1 MNFLDKELD
10 ITRNIRI
17 IEWLKSQILADVS
30 NLFSLLV
37 NGFKEEVH
45 EHVAETL
52 ANLVIIAYILGK
64 RLGTTYTTIQMKIE
78 NKLKLGII
86 ENTDVEKYYGD
97 LTELSKHFRGEF
109 EDQG

>member
-97 LTELSKHFRGEF
+97 LTELSKHFRGEL